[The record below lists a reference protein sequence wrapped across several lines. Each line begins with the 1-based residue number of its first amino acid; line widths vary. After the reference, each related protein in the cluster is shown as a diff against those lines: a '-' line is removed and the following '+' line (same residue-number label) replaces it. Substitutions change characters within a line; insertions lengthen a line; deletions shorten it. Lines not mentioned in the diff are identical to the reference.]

1 MKRVLTTLL
10 VCVGLAASVAA
21 RAETKKADSKA
32 APATNEV
39 AVLKFKDFGEITFE
53 FLPEVAPK
61 TVENFKKLSRDKFY
75 DGTKS
80 HRLIPG
86 FMIQL
91 GDPLTRNDAM
101 KSRWGTGD
109 PGYKIDAEFNATAHV
124 RGVVSMARSAHPNS
138 AGSQFFICFG
148 AAPHLDRQYTAFAK
162 VIKGTDVLDA
172 LEKVAVGGAQGS
184 SPQVPVVLESVTLT
198 AAPAASAPS
207 TPEK

>member
-1 MKRVLTTLL
+1 MKRVLTALL
-10 VCVGLAASVAA
+10 VGVGLTALTAA
-21 RAETKKADSKA
+21 RAEDKKPATAAA
-32 APATNEV
+32 APTNEV

-53 FLPEVAPK
+53 FLPDLAPK

-101 KSRWGTGD
+101 QARWGTGD
-109 PGYKIDAEFNATAHV
+109 PGYKINAEFNDTSHV
-124 RGVVSMARSAHPNS
+124 RGVVSMARSRDVNS

-148 AAPHLDRQYTAFAK
+148 AASHLDRQYTAFAK
-162 VIKGTDVLDA
+162 VTKGMDVLDK
-172 LEKVAVGGAQGS
+172 LEKVSVAGPQGS
-184 SPQVPVVLESVTLT
+184 TPTTPVVLESVTLT
-198 AAPAASAPS
+198 AAPAAAKPAA
-207 TPEK
+207 K